1 MLKAYKE
8 RAGIKPGDS
17 LNEKQTEEYSSFL
30 QGVTGYIK
38 DTSRPQDL
46 DTLADK
52 FFIDKH
58 NKGSWFFDKELPRNA
73 ITEDAIGS
81 QERRAKGLM
90 NNPDYA
96 KAQEILRSM
105 GKNKAAN
112 DPAMVMR
119 FMQQNGMTGQ

>member
-1 MLKAYKE
+1 M
-8 RAGIKPGDS
+8 
-17 LNEKQTEEYSSFL
+17 
-30 QGVTGYIK
+30 
-38 DTSRPQDL
+38 
-46 DTLADK
+46 

-73 ITEDAIGS
+73 ITEDAIGA
-81 QERRAKGLM
+81 QERREKGLM

-96 KAQEILRSM
+96 KAQELLRSM
-105 GKNKAAN
+105 GKTKAAN

>member
-1 MLKAYKE
+1 M
-8 RAGIKPGDS
+8 
-17 LNEKQTEEYSSFL
+17 
-30 QGVTGYIK
+30 TGYIK

-96 KAQEILRSM
+96 KAQEILRGM
-105 GKNKAAN
+105 GKTKSAN
-112 DPAMVMR
+112 DPAVVMR
-119 FMQQNGMTGQ
+119 FMRQNGMIGNE